1 MVFSNPCMAL
11 NAGHKSFKKG
21 ICHRRKVSHFNK
33 TEFKHERIEH
43 SCKCPFV
50 FKPVCGDGITYSNR
64 CNALC
69 AKSKN
74 IKSGRCV
81 DHTCLTGK

>member
-1 MVFSNPCMAL
+1 MVFSNPCMAI
-11 NAGHKSFKKG
+11 NAGYKSLKKG
-21 ICHRRKVSHFNK
+21 ICHRKISHFNK
-33 TEFKHERIEH
+33 PEFKHHRIEH

-74 IKSGRCV
+74 IKSGRC
-81 DHTCLTGK
+81 HCSTGK